1 MSSNKI
7 NTLIEKYKLTNIIK
21 VILLL
26 LILFLVFRIFIES
39 ESKQDI
45 YEGFE
50 QIGNGN
56 IYGNVISLNDP
67 TNMPI
72 FAKNTCTFILTEPLR
87 IDTLKFIF
95 NALQKFTISFEDGNG
110 IRRNIKSTGTTVS
123 SGSPPTFTTTEFGF
137 GTAKPSFIEINNIT
151 DENGTP
157 VYTSKLILTITN
169 TTIDLTDAIL
179 TSFGIYGGD
188 KNLPTLSTYNTISNT
203 LALNNN
209 KFELSKGTTT
219 PTNNLLDTYTFNQP
233 NDTMIYSLK
242 LNLGLIGTEITYKTL
257 TENPFNIV
265 ITYEN
270 SMYYKNIFTLDS
282 KYIVRNDYKT
292 LSDDKTSTYIFLTQ
306 PIIANKLTFTIS
318 RISTKPILPLIPQK
332 YGLNITKVTVLE
344 KAPSTTEISDYKR
357 TIELIQSS
365 KSEPNGN
372 SNICPSINELVDTQ
386 TKTQQ
391 ICDNMEYQDKV
402 KSEKLRLER
411 NKQYLLKLKDQQDQI
426 DQLNNAIQDLEEKRQ
441 SRANISDQ
449 VRVLQYQKQKGDSS
463 TIRDLA
469 NQRLESQANN
479 QLYMDVSFSNS

>member
-39 ESKQDI
+39 ESKQNI
-45 YEGFE
+45 YEGFA
-50 QIGNGN
+50 QAVLGNGN

-72 FAKNTCTFILTEPLR
+72 FEKNTCTFILTEALR
-87 IDTLKFIF
+87 IDTLIF
-95 NALQKFTISFEDGNG
+95 VFNNSKTFTISFEDGNG
-110 IRRNIKSTGTTVS
+110 ISRNIKSTGTTVS
-123 SGSPPTFTTTEFGF
+123 SGSPPTFTGSNLT
-137 GTAKPSFIEINNIT
+137 INNIT

-169 TTIDLTDAIL
+169 TTVDLTDAIL

-203 LALNNN
+203 LKENASS
-209 KFELSKGTTT
+209 FVSSTPTSTPT

-233 NDTMIYSLK
+233 NDTMIYSLR
-242 LNLGLIGTEITYKTL
+242 LNLTQIDTPTPTIQNVNSPES
-257 TENPFNIV
+257 PFNIV

-282 KYIVRNDYKT
+282 KYIVRNDYKA
-292 LSDDKTSTYIFLTQ
+292 LSDDKTNTYIFLTQ

-318 RISTKPILPLIPQK
+318 RISNKKLSVK
-332 YGLNITKVTVLE
+332 YGLNVTKVTVLD
-344 KAPSTTEISDYKR
+344 KVPSTIEISDYKR
-357 TIELIQSS
+357 SVNLIQSS
-365 KSEPNGN
+365 QSEPNGN

-402 KSEKLRLER
+402 KTEKLRLER

-426 DQLNNAIQDLEEKRQ
+426 DQLNNAIQDLENKRQ

>member
-39 ESKQDI
+39 ESKQNI
-45 YEGFE
+45 YEGFA
-50 QIGNGN
+50 QAVLGNGN
-56 IYGNVISLNDP
+56 IYGNVISLNEP

-72 FAKNTCTFILTEPLR
+72 FSKNTCIFILSEPLR
-87 IDTLKFIF
+87 IDTLKFNF
-95 NALQKFTISFEDGNG
+95 TVAKTFTISFEDGNG
-110 IRRNIKSTGTTVS
+110 ISRNIKSSGTTVS
-123 SGSPPTFTTTEFGF
+123 SGSPPTFTGMNLT
-137 GTAKPSFIEINNIT
+137 INNIT

-169 TTIDLTDAIL
+169 TTVDLTDAIL

-203 LALNNN
+203 LALND
-209 KFELSKGTTT
+209 KLFVLSTGTTT

-233 NDTMIYSLK
+233 NDTMIYSLR
-242 LNLGLIGTEITYKTL
+242 LNLELIGQEIMSPTI

-270 SMYYKNIFTLDS
+270 SMYYKNIFTINT
-282 KYIVRNDYKT
+282 KYIVRNDYKA
-292 LSDDKTSTYIFLTQ
+292 LSDDKLSTYIFLTQ

-318 RISTKPILPLIPQK
+318 RISNKNLSVK
-332 YGLNITKVTVLE
+332 YGLNVTKVTVLD
-344 KAPSTTEISDYKR
+344 KVPSTIEISDYKR

-365 KSEPNGN
+365 QSEPNGN

-426 DQLNNAIQDLEEKRQ
+426 DQLNNAIQDLENKRQ